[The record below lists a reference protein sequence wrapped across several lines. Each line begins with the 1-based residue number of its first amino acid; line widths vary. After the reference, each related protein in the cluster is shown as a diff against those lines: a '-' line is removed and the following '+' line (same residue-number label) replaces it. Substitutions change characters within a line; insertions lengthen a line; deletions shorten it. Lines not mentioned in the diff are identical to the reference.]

1 MAKAP
6 PRQDDG
12 FQVLLVCPNR
22 TIKGELTRLFSQK
35 LPSATVRD
43 QLSYPTRNTL
53 AEWLSAKPR
62 VCFLEVASD
71 PEKAISLI
79 AEMAAMAPSML
90 IVSVFSGNDPDLIL
104 KCLRQGAA
112 EFLAAPFTDEQFL
125 HVLERISRLQ
135 PDTLQGS
142 ESSGRV
148 YCVIS
153 AKGSCG
159 SSTIAANLA
168 YQCKRSGSKRVLLAD
183 LDPLTGIIS
192 FLLKTPS
199 KYSFLDVLSRAH
211 DGLDADIWKGIISSV
226 QGIDLLL
233 SPENPIDAQ
242 SDLHDGSP
250 IVSFSRHFYDSVIL
264 DAHSA
269 YGAWSVSLAKCS
281 DELLLV
287 TGNDLASLQSAQRV
301 LAYLE
306 RNNVDSSK
314 VRLVVNRFAP
324 EGLSR
329 HVIETALH
337 CDVCQIIPEDPDA
350 IHRAIVEGKPIG
362 YGTAC
367 GKSLKELAD
376 KLSGRKQEEPAKKPS
391 SLAGFLSMFSRSSS

>member
-1 MAKAP
+1 
-6 PRQDDG
+6 
-12 FQVLLVCPNR
+12 
-22 TIKGELTRLFSQK
+22 
-35 LPSATVRD
+35 
-43 QLSYPTRNTL
+43 
-53 AEWLSAKPR
+53 
-62 VCFLEVASD
+62 
-71 PEKAISLI
+71 
-79 AEMAAMAPSML
+79 
-90 IVSVFSGNDPDLIL
+90 
-104 KCLRQGAA
+104 
-112 EFLAAPFTDEQFL
+112 
-125 HVLERISRLQ
+125 
-135 PDTLQGS
+135 
-142 ESSGRV
+142 
-148 YCVIS
+148 
-153 AKGSCG
+153 
-159 SSTIAANLA
+159 
-168 YQCKRSGSKRVLLAD
+168 VLLAD
-183 LDPLTGIIS
+183 LDPLTGIMS

-199 KYSFLDVLSRAH
+199 KYSFLDVLNRAH

-242 SDLHDGSP
+242 ADLQDGSP
-250 IVSFSRHFYDSVIL
+250 IVSFSRHLYDSVIL
-264 DAHSA
+264 DVHSA

-362 YGTAC
+362 SGSAS

-376 KLSGRKQEEPAKKPS
+376 KLSGRKQQEAVKKPS